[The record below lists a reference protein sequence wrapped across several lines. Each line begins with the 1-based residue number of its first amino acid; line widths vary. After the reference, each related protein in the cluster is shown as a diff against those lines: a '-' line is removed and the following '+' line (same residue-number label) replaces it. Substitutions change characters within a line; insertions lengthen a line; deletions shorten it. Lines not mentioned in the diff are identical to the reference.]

1 MENNLDLTFSSD
13 QIKNGSPLPV
23 KVNVPKT
30 IYLIAFF
37 LFFMMGGYI
46 RAIQHH
52 LIAEFA
58 SQAFAEAVVLFIIML
73 SIALPIAI
81 AFLNRTALI
90 IGAVIMGL
98 MSLFLVSGLV
108 YAIYMGIT
116 SMPMIIGSFIMIAL
130 FSYCA
135 WYCGRKRTLDLANMH
150 AAYKKHHAM
159 VKQVQKSLH
168 QR

>member
-1 MENNLDLTFSSD
+1 
-13 QIKNGSPLPV
+13 V

-98 MSLFLVSGLV
+98 MSLFLVTL
-108 YAIYMGIT
+108 
-116 SMPMIIGSFIMIAL
+116 FI
-130 FSYCA
+130 
-135 WYCGRKRTLDLANMH
+135 WG
-150 AAYKKHHAM
+150 
-159 VKQVQKSLH
+159 
-168 QR
+168 